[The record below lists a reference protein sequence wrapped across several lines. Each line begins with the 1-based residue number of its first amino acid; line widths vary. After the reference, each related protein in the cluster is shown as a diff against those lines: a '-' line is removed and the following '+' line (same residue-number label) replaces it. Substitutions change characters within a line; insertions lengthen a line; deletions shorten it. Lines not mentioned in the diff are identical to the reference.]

1 MKGIVFTEFFELVD
15 DKFSIE
21 TSENL
26 IQMSNLPSE
35 GVYTSVGTYDV
46 QEMMTLVR
54 NLSTITNISVAD
66 LLKTFGKYLFNC
78 FLRAFPDFFVGIR
91 SSLDFLPRV
100 QGYVHL
106 EVKKLYPD
114 ADLPSFSC
122 AFPKPGTLVMTYNSK
137 HALADLAEGL
147 ILACIEHFGESLS
160 VKRENFLTD
169 LRETRFI
176 IAQKQE
182 Q

>member
-15 DKFSIE
+15 NKFSIE

-26 IQMSNLPSE
+26 IQMSNLPSG

-66 LLKTFGKYLFNC
+66 LLKTFGKYLFNY
-78 FLRAFPDFFVGIR
+78 FLGAFPDFFVGIK
-91 SSLDFLPRV
+91 SSLEFLPRV

-114 ADLPSFSC
+114 AELPLFTC
-122 AFPKPGTLVMTYNSK
+122 MTPEPGTLVMTYSSK
-137 HALADLAEGL
+137 RALADLAEGL
-147 ILACIEHFGESLS
+147 ILASIEHFGDRLS
-160 VKRENFLTD
+160 VRREISHSENA
-169 LRETRFI
+169 ETKFI
-176 IAQKQE
+176 IAPTQV
-182 Q
+182 